1 MAVLQTTNVPVG
13 SAGTPS
19 YTFAG
24 DLNTGIYSPAADQ
37 VGIATAG
44 ALRLL
49 ITDTL
54 LRYNGNDVAVKN
66 GDGTLTIA
74 DGTAATH
81 AVTKQQLDS
90 IAAGYDPK
98 QSVRV
103 ATTAALPANTRT
115 GNVLTAS
122 ANGALAAQDGVSL
135 ALNDRILVKDEAT
148 GANNGLYYVSDLG
161 SAETPWTLT
170 RTTDADASS
179 EVTGGLYVFVT
190 EGTTNADSGW
200 VLSTNDVITLNTT
213 TLTFVQFTGAG
224 QITAGNGLAKTG
236 NTLDVNVDNTTIEI
250 NSDILRVKDLGISTA
265 KIANDAVTYA
275 KMQNISAQYRILGR
289 ISAAAGDTE
298 ELTPNNL
305 ITVINQA
312 TTDIADARLSS
323 NVALLNAVQAWTAA
337 QYVTT
342 VALTDAA
349 NIATNAA
356 LGNVF
361 RVVLAGNRTLD
372 NPTNLGNGQTLI
384 WHVKQ
389 DATGNRT
396 LAFGTKFEFKGSSV
410 LSTTANAVD
419 IICGTYN
426 STDDKIYCTLAR
438 ADVSFIDAA
447 TLDGIDSTGFLRVGG
462 ENQATAA
469 ITFTDTTK
477 FLINFAGLATTGI
490 KWDTT
495 ENQIQFQDA
504 GTTRAYI
511 DLDNGEFSATSI
523 VETSDERLKKDITN
537 IDPAKALKQVRKLQG
552 VYFSRIDTD
561 ERELGFI
568 AQRVKALEPRLTSEN
583 KEGILSVAYPRI
595 TALLVEAIK
604 QQQDLIDTMRQEI
617 DALKNGD
624 KSSVRG

>member
-1 MAVLQTTNVPVG
+1 MATLQITNVPVG

-24 DLNTGIYSPAADQ
+24 DLNTGIYNPAADQ

-122 ANGALAAQDGVSL
+122 ANGALPAQDGVSL
-135 ALNDRILVKDEAT
+135 ALNDRLLVKDEAT
-148 GANNGLYYVSDLG
+148 GANNGLFYVSDLG
-161 SAETPWTLT
+161 SAGTPWTLT

-213 TLTFVQFTGAG
+213 ALTFVQFTGAG

-289 ISAAAGDTE
+289 ITAAAGDTE
-298 ELTPNNL
+298 ELTPDNL

-312 TTDIADARLSS
+312 TTDIADARLSA

-342 VALTDAA
+342 VPLTDAA

-389 DATGNRT
+389 DVTGSRT
-396 LAFGTKFEFKGSSV
+396 LAYGTKFEFKGSSV

-438 ADVSFIDAA
+438 ADISILDAG
-447 TLDGIDSTGFLRVGG
+447 TLDGIDSTGFLRTGG
-462 ENQATAA
+462 QNTATAG
-469 ITFTDTTK
+469 ITFNDSTM
-477 FLINFAGLATTGI
+477 FLINFTGLLTTGL
-490 KWDTT
+490 KWDTAA
-495 ENQIQFQDA
+495 NQFQFQDA
-504 GTTRAYI
+504 GTTRVYI

-523 VETSDERLKKDITN
+523 VETSDERLKKDIIN

-552 VYFSRIDTD
+552 VYFSRIDTN

-568 AQRVKALEPRLTSEN
+568 AQRVKALEPRLISEN